1 MVHVRTNMKT
11 VFASFFE
18 RWVAKLLGRMLATTA
33 LWIRIQTSLKNTKMG
48 DIRKG
53 VAIKLSSPPKKRL
66 FKNINHSFHKPPRLM
81 LNNLCNWLTYISRLN
96 ILCCAQRRAGEQLQL
111 GGLDPGDG

>member
-1 MVHVRTNMKT
+1 MKT

-81 LNNLCNWLTYISRLN
+81 LNNFCSWFIYLHLFIAYNYKI
-96 ILCCAQRRAGEQLQL
+96 CCVQRREGEQLQL